1 MQGIDRV
8 IQRVK
13 AMCEPIEQVQVTFHP
28 SSLFDI
34 ANANEWKAAKAAFY
48 ADNEDIK
55 VGAGVLEGPKA
66 LEASTGPW
74 R

>member
-8 IQRVK
+8 MQRVK
-13 AMCEPIEQVQVTFHP
+13 AMYEPIEQVQITFHP
-28 SSLFDI
+28 TSLFDI

-55 VGAGVLEGPKA
+55 VGGRSGCCSSA
-66 LEASTGPW
+66 
-74 R
+74 